1 MIITAIFGFLMPF
14 IPQLLGLIT
23 ARMDN
28 KQELAMMKLRMKHES
43 NIHAYRMEEVGA
55 RADIAEATLLHAPAP
70 SYGVKLLDAAKDS
83 GWPVWMLAVP
93 FYMFVLLDWVSGMV
107 RPTITYA
114 AFAFY
119 VAYKWARYDI
129 MSSMAKDMT
138 WADQVARIWDTN
150 DFNILVLVLSFWF
163 GNRVA
168 KYAFNQQKR

>member
-1 MIITAIFGFLMPF
+1 MIIAAVFGFLAPF

-28 KQELAMMKLRMKHES
+28 KQELKMLELRMKGEA
-43 NIHAYRMEEVGA
+43 NLHAYKMEEIGA
-55 RADIAEATLLHAPAP
+55 RADIAEATLLHQPIA
-70 SYGVKLLDAAKDS
+70 SYGVKLLDAAKES
-83 GWPVWMLAVP
+83 GWPVWMLAIP

-119 VAYKWARYDI
+119 IAYKWARFDL
-129 MSSMAKDMT
+129 MSAVAKDIT
-138 WADQVARIWDTN
+138 WAEQISNIWDTN
-150 DFNILVLVLSFWF
+150 DFNILVLVLSYWF

-168 KYAFNQQKR
+168 KYAFSQQKR